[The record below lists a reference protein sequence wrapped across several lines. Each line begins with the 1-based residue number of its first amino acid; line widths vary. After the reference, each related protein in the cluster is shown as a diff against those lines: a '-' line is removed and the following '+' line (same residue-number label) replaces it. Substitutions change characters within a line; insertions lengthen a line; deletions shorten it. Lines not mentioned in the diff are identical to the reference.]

1 MFCVECGKEGETY
14 DGLCAS
20 CHLARRHFVSLPEI
34 VDVQV
39 CGSCFA
45 ARIGKKWV
53 DAISIEDA
61 IRRSIVAS
69 LEKEKSVTGA
79 EIALSLKERDI
90 RNYLADATVK
100 FTTGDF
106 TAEKS
111 FQVLVRLK
119 KDTCQRC
126 GKKSGHYYEAI
137 IQLRGPQEGSS
148 SKRLLAAREQIVSK
162 VGNMGTQSRS
172 VFISKE
178 ERMHGGYDFYLSS
191 ASVAKALAKDLSDR
205 FGATSKISSSLV
217 GKKDGKELVRM
228 TYLVRLPEYEAGDI
242 LLVDK
247 RLYLL
252 HSING
257 NTLSLTDLSNWQES
271 TTTLGRLSE
280 IEIAKRAEEILEAQ
294 VISDKAGELQILDP
308 EDNRPVEIA
317 KPKRFAGRTG
327 TVRIVK
333 TKNGVLL
340 VP

>member
-39 CGSCFA
+39 CSSCFA
-45 ARIGKKWV
+45 ARIGKNWV

-61 IRRSIVAS
+61 IRRTIVAS
-69 LEKEKSVTGA
+69 LEKEKSVTEA
-79 EIALSLKERDI
+79 EIILSLRERDT

-100 FTTGDF
+100 FTTGNF

-111 FQVLVRLK
+111 FQINVRLK
-119 KDTCQRC
+119 RDTCQRC

-137 IQLRGPQEGSS
+137 IQLRGPHEGS
-148 SKRLLAAREQIVSK
+148 KRVLAAREDVVSRVDK
-162 VGNMGTQSRS
+162 LGAKSRS

-252 HSING
+252 RSIEG
-257 NTLSLTDLSNWQES
+257 NTLWLTDLSNWQDS
-271 TTTLGRLSE
+271 ATTLGRLSE
-280 IEIAKRAEEILEAQ
+280 IEIARHAGEILEAQ
-294 VISDKAGELQILDP
+294 VISDKEGELQILDP
-308 EDNRPVEIA
+308 EDNCPVEVV

-327 TVRIVK
+327 VVRIVK
-333 TKNGVLL
+333 TKNGILL